1 MLTTLTLTLDKD
13 SKDPQPFTVRL
24 QFAEP
29 DGLKPG
35 ERVFDVS
42 LQGNE
47 VLKDFDIARE
57 AGGPDRGVM
66 KEFVVPAGK
75 ELTLAFAAKKSLPVL
90 CGLEVLA
97 GGEITAVRNVV
108 HSDLT
113 VPETPPALRSPS
125 PEEAGVDLDD
135 LGIRALLW
143 IVLGAVVF
151 MYLFYRLAI
160 LKRRSA

>member
-1 MLTTLTLTLDKD
+1 
-13 SKDPQPFTVRL
+13 
-24 QFAEP
+24 
-29 DGLKPG
+29 LK
-35 ERVFDVS
+35 
-42 LQGNE
+42 
-47 VLKDFDIARE
+47 
-57 AGGPDRGVM
+57 
-66 KEFVVPAGK
+66 
-75 ELTLAFAAKKSLPVL
+75 LAFASKKAQPVL

-135 LGIRALLW
+135 LGIRSLLW